1 MIEVLSPSTEGIDRR
16 EKLLNYRKLPS
27 LHEYVL
33 IGSEQRWIEIYR
45 LEADGNWTV
54 ATLEG
59 DEDLELSSVGTAI
72 PAGEIYQGVTF

>member
-1 MIEVLSPSTEGIDRR
+1 DRR

-45 LEADGNWTV
+45 LEADGSWTV
-54 ATLEG
+54 VTLEG
-59 DEDLELSSVGTAI
+59 DEGLELSSVGTAI
-72 PAGEIYQGVTF
+72 PAGEIYQDVTF